1 MQIVLSI
8 AFGGAL
14 GALARYFLSKNID
27 VLTSSNFPYGILIC
41 NIFGSLLLGILYEFS
56 SKGLFFS
63 ENIKI
68 FIQVGVLGSFTTFS
82 AFSLEAYLMIEKG
95 DYSIAAIFIILSVVL
110 SIMGLILGIYFYKI
124 FG

>member
-27 VLTSSNFPYGILIC
+27 SLTSSSFPYGILLC
-41 NIFGSLLLGILYEFS
+41 NIIGSLLLGILYTSF

-68 FIQVGVLGSFTTFS
+68 LIQVGILGSFTTFS

-95 DYSIAAIFIILSVVL
+95 SYSIAAIFIILSVVL

>member
-27 VLTSSNFPYGILIC
+27 SLTSSSFPYGILLC
-41 NIFGSLLLGILYEFS
+41 NIIGSLLLGILYTSF

-68 FIQVGVLGSFTTFS
+68 LIQVGILGSFTTFS

-95 DYSIAAIFIILSVVL
+95 SYSIAAIFVILSVVL

>member
-27 VLTSSNFPYGILIC
+27 SLTSSSFPYGILLC
-41 NIFGSLLLGILYEFS
+41 NIIGSLLLGILYTSF

-68 FIQVGVLGSFTTFS
+68 LIQVGILGSFTTFS

-95 DYSIAAIFIILSVVL
+95 SYSIAAIFVILSVVL
-110 SIMGLILGIYFYKI
+110 PIMGFILGIYFYKI

>member
-27 VLTSSNFPYGILIC
+27 ALTSSSFPYGILLC
-41 NIFGSLLLGILYEFS
+41 NIIGSLLLGILYTSF

-68 FIQVGVLGSFTTFS
+68 LIQVGILGSFTTFS

-95 DYSIAAIFIILSVVL
+95 SYSIAAIFVILSVVL
-110 SIMGLILGIYFYKI
+110 PIMGFILGIYFYKI